1 MITIKA
7 SKEMI
12 KDAVTMPTI
21 DQDMFKDFAHLIKET
36 YMLEIPEKRKFAIL
50 RNRFRDQYYELC
62 TMMNP
67 NIIESEILEEILY
80 EIVEDSIDGI
90 ITSLS
95 DKLEE

>member
-7 SKEMI
+7 TKEMV
-12 KDAVTMPTI
+12 KEAVTMPTI
-21 DQDMFKDFAHLIKET
+21 DQDMFEDFAHLIKET
-36 YMLEIPEKRKFAIL
+36 YIMEIPEKRKFAIL
-50 RNRFRDQYYELC
+50 RSRFRDQYYELC
-62 TMMNP
+62 AMMNP
-67 NIIESEILEEILY
+67 SIMESEILEGILY